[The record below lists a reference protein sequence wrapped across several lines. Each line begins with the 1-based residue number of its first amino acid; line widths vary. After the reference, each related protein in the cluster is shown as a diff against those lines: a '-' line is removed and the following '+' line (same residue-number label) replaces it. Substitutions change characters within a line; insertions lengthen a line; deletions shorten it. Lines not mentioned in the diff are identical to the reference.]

1 MRFKDHSLKL
11 VYSDLEVFL
20 VKEKQKQFLDPNKK
34 PLEKVS
40 IHYIPTF

>member
-20 VKEKQKQFLDPNKK
+20 VKEKQKQHLNPKK
-34 PLEKVS
+34 NIFKLSLVV
-40 IHYIPTF
+40 YV

>member
-20 VKEKQKQFLDPNKK
+20 VKEKQKQFLNPNKK
-34 PLEKVS
+34 
-40 IHYIPTF
+40 